1 MAEEMSWILLPPA
14 SLHPQFRALGTPVEQ
29 FNNVIVELMSQ
40 TGIVIPSQAR
50 EAYRDLQWENIALRL
65 YVVAWALPATGSEPE
80 WMLLL
85 ILGAQSNAT
94 LPFGIK
100 LQVRDEVQV
109 LAEPV
114 LSDQSQDYLYVQ
126 VIGTQNEQFSVTIS
140 LAGGT
145 ALTLPPF
152 TFEAN

>member
-1 MAEEMSWILLPPA
+1 M
-14 SLHPQFRALGTPVEQ
+14 
-29 FNNVIVELMSQ
+29 
-40 TGIVIPSQAR
+40 
-50 EAYRDLQWENIALRL
+50 
-65 YVVAWALPATGSEPE
+65 PATGSEPE
-80 WMLLL
+80 WTLLL

-94 LPFGIK
+94 LPLGIK
-100 LQVRDEVQV
+100 LRVRAEVQI

-152 TFEAN
+152 TFKAN